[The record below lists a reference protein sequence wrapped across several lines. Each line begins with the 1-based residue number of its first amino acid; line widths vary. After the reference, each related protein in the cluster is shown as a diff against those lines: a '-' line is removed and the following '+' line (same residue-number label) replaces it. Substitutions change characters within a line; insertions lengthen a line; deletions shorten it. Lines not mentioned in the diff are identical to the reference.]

1 MVINKRTNLG
11 PREFNGFTRKS
22 NPDEHIKDD
31 KTFAPTSHRRTKKNS
46 HQIFP
51 ATFFPVLHPLK

>member
-11 PREFNGFTRKS
+11 PREFNRFTRKS

-46 HQIFP
+46 HQSFLLLFSP
-51 ATFFPVLHPLK
+51 CCTL